1 MLVLIIE
8 DKNNNTWSEL
18 HLNDNK
24 LSGFSITNGML
35 SKFKKEYLE
44 LLNTFI
50 LSENQEKCESIDN
63 YKVIRDKNNGFY
75 HFFRDNKEDLN
86 KFFEYNGKMQ
96 HFI

>member
-50 LSENQEKCESIDN
+50 RKS
-63 YKVIRDKNNGFY
+63 R
-75 HFFRDNKEDLN
+75 
-86 KFFEYNGKMQ
+86 KM
-96 HFI
+96 